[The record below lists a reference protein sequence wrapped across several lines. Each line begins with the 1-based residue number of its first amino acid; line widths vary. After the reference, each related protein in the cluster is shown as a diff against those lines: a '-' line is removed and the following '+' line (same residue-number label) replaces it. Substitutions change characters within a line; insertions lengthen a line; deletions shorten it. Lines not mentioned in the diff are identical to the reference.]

1 MKRKKGIQPLSFFLF
16 SIIAMVLMIG
26 CGGQPPK
33 QEVDAANAALQAA
46 ITGGAEQYAP
56 EELKN
61 AQALLAKL
69 NTEMGK
75 KDYKAAKQ
83 TAIQVKEAAD
93 KAKGAIESGKVK
105 AKEAALALVDEVKQ
119 GLEKTKGLVAAVE
132 SAKLPADLLKPVKE
146 QVAAVEA
153 GVTELDGMVSGEK
166 FKEASD
172 KAAELKGQFAQIEQ
186 GIADAKTKAEEAK
199 KAGAKKT
206 EKKK

>member
-1 MKRKKGIQPLSFFLF
+1 MKVKTCIQPLVIFCFGAILLALF
-16 SIIAMVLMIG
+16 SG
-26 CGGQPPK
+26 CAQPPK

-56 EELKN
+56 NELKN

-83 TAIQVKEAAD
+83 TAIQAKEAAD
-93 KAKGAIESGKVK
+93 KAKGAIESGKAK
-105 AKEAALALVDEVKQ
+105 AKEAAVALVDEVKQ
-119 GLEKTKGLVAAVE
+119 GFENAKGLVAAVE

-153 GVTELDGMVSGEK
+153 GITELEGMLSGEK
-166 FKEASD
+166 FKEASE
-172 KAAELKGQFAQIEQ
+172 KAVQLKEQFVQIEQ
-186 GIADAKTKAEEAK
+186 GIADAKTKAQEAK
-199 KAGAKKT
+199 KAGAKKP